1 MLQLCH
7 HWSPLVKTVYLIE
20 GHPARTE
27 TEGGGS
33 EQKTSI
39 SQLASVESV
48 FMWAVD
54 QTDNVVQP
62 FLTKLNHNYDAILKR
77 FPSQCYKP
85 RIELRGFLPATNRTQ
100 SLRKWNN
107 QKDDKNYYS
116 PKYWMIHS
124 QACKGRSSVNIGRFH
139 DERNNN
145 INKKSWSLNSPNS

>member
-1 MLQLCH
+1 MRGRYTSTMPSLKPTCQNCLFDWRAPRSH
-7 HWSPLVKTVYLIE
+7 RGRWK
-20 GHPARTE
+20 RT
-27 TEGGGS
+27 
-33 EQKTSI
+33 KTSI
-39 SQLASVESV
+39 PQLASVDSV

-85 RIELRGFLPATNRTQ
+85 RIELRGFLPAENCTQ
-100 SLRKWNN
+100 SLRKWND

-124 QACKGRSSVNIGRFH
+124 QACKGRSSVNIGRFY
-139 DERNNN
+139 DERKNN
-145 INKKSWSLNSPNS
+145 IKKKLIP